1 MSDSFYQQG
10 PAQPQKRAP
19 WVPWLITVLVVL
31 VAGVMGWFGQDA
43 YRALKAR
50 AEAADAEALKAHER
64 AKAAEQAQK
73 ELEAKL
79 SAIDTEKSQL
89 SNQLNQLSSE
99 RDQLSTERDQL
110 SQAVQEKDAEL
121 ARLKATYQ
129 DLEEKMKA
137 EIADGEIRLS
147 QAGGR
152 IQVDL
157 VDKILFDS
165 GEANITERG
174 AGVLTRLGAVL
185 AGVEGRS
192 IQVSGHTDDS
202 PPSQRL
208 AATFP
213 TNWELSVARAVN
225 VVRFLQEKASV
236 PARRLVASGYGETHP
251 VASNA
256 TPKGRARNRRIE
268 ILLIP
273 ELAAAKTELSDA
285 SAKPVPGTTPEVKKA
300 VADAPAGKTDV
311 QPVKG
316 TAKPGSR

>member
-1 MSDSFYQQG
+1 MADSFWEKQEQ
-10 PAQPQKRAP
+10 RRSRL
-19 WVPWLITVLVVL
+19 PWLITVLVVL
-31 VAGVMGWFGQDA
+31 LAGVGVWFGRQA
-43 YRALKAR
+43 FHEIQAR
-50 AEAADAEALKAHER
+50 AETAESEALKAHER
-64 AKAAEQAQK
+64 AKAAEQSQK
-73 ELEAKL
+73 TVEEKL
-79 SAIDTEKSQL
+79 AALDSEKSQL
-89 SNQLNQLSSE
+89 NTQLSQLSSE
-99 RDQLSTERDQL
+99 RDQLT
-110 SQAVQEKDAEL
+110 QAVQEKDAEL
-121 ARLKATYQ
+121 ARIKATYT

-147 QAGGR
+147 QAEGR

-165 GEANITERG
+165 GEASLTERG

-185 AGVEGRS
+185 VGVEGRT

-236 PARRLVASGYGETHP
+236 PARRLVAAGYGETHP

-273 ELAAAKTELSDA
+273 ELPAAKPAELTD
-285 SAKPVPGTTPEVKKA
+285 SAAKATPAGGDVKKA
-300 VADAPAGKTDV
+300 VADAPVGKDDV
-311 QPVKG
+311 QPAKGMVKP
-316 TAKPGSR
+316 APH

>member
-1 MSDSFYQQG
+1 MTDSYWEKQQQ
-10 PAQPQKRAP
+10 QPPRPKRAS

-31 VAGVMGWFGQDA
+31 LAGVLAWFGQGA
-43 YRALKAR
+43 YRALQAR
-50 AEAADAEALKAHER
+50 ADAADAEALKAHER
-64 AKAAEQAQK
+64 AKAAEQAK
-73 ELEAKL
+73 KDLEDKL
-79 SAIDTEKSQL
+79 AALDSEKSQL
-89 SNQLNQLSSE
+89 STQLN
-99 RDQLSTERDQL
+99 QLSTERDQL
-110 SQAVQEKDAEL
+110 NQVVQEKDAEL

-129 DLEEKMKA
+129 DLEEKMKS

-147 QAGGR
+147 QAEGR
-152 IQVDL
+152 IQVDM

-174 AGVLTRLGAVL
+174 AGVLARLGAVL
-185 AGVEGRS
+185 VGVEGRT

-225 VVRFLQEKASV
+225 VVRFLQEKAKV
-236 PARRLVASGYGETHP
+236 PSRRLVAAGYGETHP

-273 ELAAAKTELSDA
+273 ELPAAKPAELTSD
-285 SAKPVPGTTPEVKKA
+285 SPK
-300 VADAPAGKTDV
+300 
-311 QPVKG
+311 
-316 TAKPGSR
+316 

>member
-1 MSDSFYQQG
+1 MADSSWEKQE
-10 PAQPQKRAP
+10 KRTS
-19 WVPWLITVLVVL
+19 WTPWLITVLVVL
-31 VAGVMGWFGQDA
+31 LAGGAGWFGLGA
-43 YRALKAR
+43 YRSAQAR
-50 AEAADAEALKAHER
+50 AATAEAEALKAHER
-64 AKAAEQAQK
+64 TKAVEQEQK
-73 ELEAKL
+73 ALEEKL
-79 SAIDTEKSQL
+79 AALGSEKSQL
-89 SNQLNQLSSE
+89 STQLSQLSS
-99 RDQLSTERDQL
+99 ERDQL

-147 QAGGR
+147 QAEGR

-165 GEANITERG
+165 GEASLTERG

-185 AGVEGRS
+185 VGVEGRT

-225 VVRFLQEKASV
+225 VVRFLQEKANV
-236 PARRLVASGYGETHP
+236 PARRLVAAGYGETHP

-273 ELAAAKTELSDA
+273 DLPAAQPAELTDSTSKSAPTA
-285 SAKPVPGTTPEVKKA
+285 SPEVKKA
-300 VADAPAGKTDV
+300 VANAPKKDV

-316 TAKPGSR
+316 TVKPAPH

>member
-1 MSDSFYQQG
+1 MADSSWEKQEKQR
-10 PAQPQKRAP
+10 ASRAP
-19 WVPWLITVLVVL
+19 WVITVLVL
-31 VAGVMGWFGQDA
+31 LLAGGAAAFGLGA
-43 YRALKAR
+43 YRELQAR
-50 AEAADAEALKAHER
+50 AATAEAEALKAHER
-64 AKAAEQAQK
+64 AKAGELAQK
-73 ELEAKL
+73 ALEEKL
-79 SAIDTEKSQL
+79 ASIDSEKSQL
-89 SNQLNQLSSE
+89 SNQLSQLSTE

-147 QAGGR
+147 QAEGR

-157 VDKILFDS
+157 VDKILFES

-185 AGVEGRS
+185 VGVEGRT

-225 VVRFLQEKASV
+225 VVRFLQEKANV
-236 PARRLVASGYGETHP
+236 PARRLVAAGYGETHP

-273 ELAAAKTELSDA
+273 DLPAARPAELTDSASKAA
-285 SAKPVPGTTPEVKKA
+285 PTTSPEVKKA
-300 VADAPAGKTDV
+300 VADAPQSKKDV

-316 TAKPGSR
+316 TVKPAPH

>member
-1 MSDSFYQQG
+1 MSDSFYG
-10 PAQPQKRAP
+10 QPPPPKRSAV
-19 WVPWLITVLVVL
+19 VPWLITVLVVL
-31 VAGVMGWFGQDA
+31 LAGVLGWFGQGA
-43 YRALKAR
+43 YRALQTR
-50 AEAADAEALKAHER
+50 ADAADAEALKAHER
-64 AKAAEQAQK
+64 AKTAEQAQK

-79 SAIDTEKSQL
+79 AAIDSEKSQL
-89 SNQLNQLSSE
+89 STQLN
-99 RDQLSTERDQL
+99 QLSTERDQL
-110 SQAVQEKDAEL
+110 SQVVQEKDAEL

-137 EIADGEIRLS
+137 EISDGEIRLS
-147 QAGGR
+147 QVEGR

-165 GEANITERG
+165 GEASLTERG

-185 AGVEGRS
+185 VGVEGRS

-225 VVRFLQEKASV
+225 VVRFLQEKANV
-236 PARRLVASGYGETHP
+236 PAPRLVASGYGETHP

-268 ILLIP
+268 ILLVP
-273 ELAAAKTELSDA
+273 ELTKAKAAELTSA
-285 SAKPVPGTTPEVKKA
+285 SAKPEPGAT
-300 VADAPAGKTDV
+300 V
-311 QPVKG
+311 QPAKG
-316 TAKPGSR
+316 TGKPGPR